1 MLKKTIITS
10 LFLAA
15 ALCAFAAEIPKK
27 TVKFATR
34 DTCELFMD
42 IYEPVGETTY
52 TPASKDSIV
61 TVFKKPTVVF
71 VFGGGFVMGSRDNET
86 YVPWFRLLSENG
98 YKVVSIDYRLGL
110 KGKKLRIPKDRGVFL
125 DAVDAA
131 VEDLYSATGYIIE
144 HADEL
149 GIDPDNMVAM
159 GSSAGALTVLSADW
173 YLSNRYQLAQA
184 LPEGFRYK
192 GIFSFSGAIISDKGT
207 PKYPSGAAPTLLLHG
222 TSDNIVM
229 YKGFKIGSWGL
240 FGSDKIDEIFKK
252 AGSNFSIIRYKDHTH
267 DIALALF
274 EAWGLVRAF
283 LERNVMEGKKTV
295 IDALIDDPTFEPM
308 KNLNAADLYKKNE

>member
-1 MLKKTIITS
+1 MNKRIII
-10 LFLAA
+10 AA
-15 ALCAFAAEIPKK
+15 ALLAASLCAYAGEVR

-42 IYEPVGETTY
+42 IYEPAGETVY
-52 TPASKDSIV
+52 TPARKDSVV
-61 TVFKKPTVVF
+61 TSYAKPTVVF
-71 VFGGGFVMGSRDNET
+71 VFGGGFVMGSRDSES
-86 YVPWFRLLSENG
+86 YKPWFRLLSESG
-98 YKVVSIDYRLGL
+98 YRVVSIDYRLGL
-110 KGKKLRIPKDRGVFL
+110 KGKKLHIPKDRGVFL

-131 VEDLYSATGYIIE
+131 VEDLFSATGYIIE
-144 HADEL
+144 HAEEL

-173 YLSNRYQLAQA
+173 YLSNRYPLAQA

-192 GIFSFSGAIISDKGT
+192 GIFSFSGAIISDRGT
-207 PKYPSGAAPTLLLHG
+207 PSYKNGPAPTLLLHG

-240 FGSDKIDEIFKK
+240 FGSDKLDELFRK
-252 AGSNFSIIRYKDHTH
+252 ADANFGILRYQDHTH
-267 DIALALF
+267 DIAMSLF
-274 EAWGLVRAF
+274 ETWGFVRAF

-295 IDALIDDPTFEPM
+295 VDALIDDPTFEPM
-308 KNLNAADLYKKNE
+308 KNYNAADLYKQNK

>member
-1 MLKKTIITS
+1 MLKKTIITALLLS
-10 LFLAA
+10 A
-15 ALCAFAAEIPKK
+15 ALCAFAAEIPKR
-27 TVKFATR
+27 TVKFAQR

-52 TPASKDSIV
+52 TPATKDSVV
-61 TVFKKPTVVF
+61 TVFNKPTVVF
-71 VFGGGFVMGSRDNET
+71 VFGGGFAMGSRDNET
-86 YVPWFRLLSENG
+86 YTPWFRLLSENG

-110 KGKKLRIPKDRGVFL
+110 KSKKLHIPKDRGVFL
-125 DAVDAA
+125 EAVDAA
-131 VEDLYSATGYIIE
+131 VEDLFSATAYIIE
-144 HADEL
+144 HAGEL

-173 YLSNRYQLAQA
+173 YLSNRYPLAQA

-192 GIFSFSGAIISDKGT
+192 GIFSFSGAIITDKGI
-207 PKYPSGAAPTLLLHG
+207 PKYPAGVAPTLLLHG

-229 YKGFKIGSWGL
+229 YKGFKLGSWGL
-240 FGSDKIDEIFKK
+240 LGSDKLDEVFKK
-252 AGSNFSIIRYKDHTH
+252 ADANFSILRYKDHTH

-283 LERNVMEGKKTV
+283 LERNVMEGKKTF
-295 IDALIDDPTFEPM
+295 IDALIEDTTFEPM
-308 KNLNAADLYKKNE
+308 KNYRAADLYKKNK